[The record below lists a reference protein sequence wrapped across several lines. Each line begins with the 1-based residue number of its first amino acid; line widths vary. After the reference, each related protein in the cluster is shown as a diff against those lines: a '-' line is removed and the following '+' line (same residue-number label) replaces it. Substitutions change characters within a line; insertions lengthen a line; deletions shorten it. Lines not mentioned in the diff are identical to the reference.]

1 MREVERGYTEAR
13 IDLNDLLERAKQQK
27 REDHKRNIMVVAG
40 MLFVIVLAVAVVS
53 I

>member
-27 REDHKRNIMVVAG
+27 RQDHKRNFMVVVG
-40 MLFVIVLAVAVVS
+40 MLFVIVLAIVVVS
-53 I
+53 V